1 MDKRLINTIS
11 GFGELVFVQWC
22 KVMIKRKT
30 YSVQEVDEMM
40 MAMWPNLKSSKNM
53 KVYRCGGDWTS
64 RVSSK
69 LCVTDW
75 GKRAFELFAVRK

>member
-1 MDKRLINTIS
+1 VDKKLIDAIS

-22 KVMIKRKT
+22 KVMIKRGT
-30 YSVQEVDEMM
+30 HSVVEVNEMM
-40 MAMWPNLKSSKNM
+40 ATWFPLHSSKNM
-53 KVYRCGGDWTS
+53 RKYRCGVDWTS